1 MDRDI
6 FGNVITPDTPKQT
19 RGKTKKPEVN
29 KPKPLPARESV
40 IITPAKIEEVQLG
53 DINAK
58 YDPGDRVEYLYP
70 KMAGGYWEEGILL
83 GFYDPRNP
91 EKTGQCE
98 RFSFIEVE
106 INGIIRKAFS
116 LEQIRKVQ

>member
-29 KPKPLPARESV
+29 KPKPLPTRESV
-40 IITPAKIEEVQLG
+40 VITPTKTEEVQLG

-58 YDPGDRVEYLYP
+58 YTVGDRVEYLYP
-70 KMAGGYWEEGILL
+70 KMAGGRWEEGILL

-91 EKTGQCE
+91 EETVQSE